1 MIDENVK
8 VHDKFS
14 VEIKLGYGTKRSKKL
29 NDHIIN
35 TWFFIPYSLDVNR
48 YTYQKS
54 HFYSDLKTNL
64 RLTTPV
70 YLLRDIATGEN
81 SPFTFLEK
89 SFEQLS
95 INPIRK
101 HRDEY
106 EYQLKM
112 FHSILK
118 SSLRNEFLHII
129 KNQIEED
136 REFLITSYVNF
147 IKEIVDRYRKLRRLI
162 NTPTVNK
169 ELMNYYLLSDEF
181 MSNLIEQN
189 TFKLLNSLEKD
200 FHAEYKNT
208 KNQLIDLIKSE
219 RSYKKSKGYAVV
231 KKESADN
238 NSEVIFRW
246 GVLKKYFESRLY
258 LESRKRK
265 DGVFFEQM
273 LYSIAAGLAMIFAT
287 VVAFAVQSKYG
298 NFSIPLFIA
307 LVISY
312 MFKDRIKELMRF
324 YLAGK
329 LKTRLFDHKT
339 TIKVKDNKFG
349 WSKESFDFIPEE
361 KVSKSVLKLRN
372 RSQIVEIEQKSA
384 KEQIILYR
392 KYMRINRQKLNKN
405 YKHYEITG
413 VVDIIRFNVSRFV
426 KNMDNPE
433 VPAYVLSDKNCV
445 NIKGDKLYYIN
456 MIMKFQNEG
465 NSNYRRYRIAFNRDG
480 IKKVEKL

>member
-8 VHDKFS
+8 IHDKFS
-14 VEIKLGYGTKRSKKL
+14 VEIKLGYGTKRSKKI
-29 NDHIIN
+29 NDHIIK
-35 TWFFIPYSLDVNR
+35 TWFFIPYSLDINR
-48 YTYQKS
+48 YTYDKS
-54 HFYSDLKTNL
+54 DFYSDLKTNL

-70 YLLRDIATGEN
+70 YLLRDIAKGED
-81 SPFTFLEK
+81 SPFNFLEK
-89 SFEQLS
+89 SFEELS
-95 INPIRK
+95 IKPIRRN
-101 HRDEY
+101 RDEY

-118 SSLRNEFLHII
+118 SSLRNEIEHII
-129 KNQIEED
+129 KNQVEED
-136 REFLITSYVNF
+136 REYLITGYVNY
-147 IKEIVDRYRKLRRLI
+147 IQEIVDRFRKLRRLI
-162 NTPTVNK
+162 NTPTVQK
-169 ELMNYYLLSDEF
+169 KLMNYYLLSDEF

-189 TFKLLNSLEKD
+189 TFKLLNSLEKN
-200 FHAEYKNT
+200 FHTEYKST
-208 KNQLIDLIKSE
+208 KHLLIGLIKSE
-219 RSYKKSKGYAVV
+219 RSYKKSKGYLVV
-231 KKESADN
+231 KKESPDN
-238 NSEVIFRW
+238 NSEVIYRW

-273 LYSIAAGLAMIFAT
+273 LYSVAAGLAMVFAT
-287 VVAFAVQSKYG
+287 VIAFAVQSKYG

-329 LKTRLFDHKT
+329 LKNRLFDHKT
-339 TIKVKDNKFG
+339 TIRVKENKIG
-349 WSKESFDFIPEE
+349 WSKESFDFLPED

-372 RSQIVEIEQKSA
+372 RSQIMEIEQESA
-384 KEQIILYR
+384 NEQILLYR
-392 KYMRINRQKLNKN
+392 KNMRINRQKLNKN

-413 VVDIIRFNVSRFV
+413 VNDIIRFNVSRFI

-445 NIKGDKLYYIN
+445 NIKGDKYYYIN

-465 NSNYRRYRIAFNRDG
+465 NSYYGRYRITFNRNG

>member
-8 VHDKFS
+8 IHDKFS
-14 VEIKLGYGTKRSKKL
+14 VEIKLGYGTKRNKTI

-35 TWFFIPYSLDVNR
+35 TWFFIPYSLDINR
-48 YTYQKS
+48 YTYNKNQ
-54 HFYSDLKTNL
+54 FYSDLKTNI

-70 YLLRDIATGEN
+70 YLLRDIAEGEN
-81 SPFTFLEK
+81 SPFKFLEE
-89 SFEQLS
+89 SFKQLS

-101 HRDEY
+101 NRDGY

-118 SSLRNEFLHII
+118 SSLRNEIQHII
-129 KNQIEED
+129 NNQIEED
-136 REFLITSYVNF
+136 RQYLITSYVHY
-147 IKEIVDRYRKLRRLI
+147 ILKIVDRYRKLRRLI
-162 NTPTVNK
+162 NTPTVQK

-181 MSNLIEQN
+181 ISNLVEQN
-189 TFKLLNSLEKD
+189 TFQLLNNLEKKY
-200 FHAEYKNT
+200 HIEYKKT
-208 KNQLIDLIKSE
+208 KHQLIDLIKSE
-219 RSYKKSKGYAVV
+219 RSYKKDKGYSVV
-231 KKESADN
+231 KKESQDN
-238 NSEVIFRW
+238 NSEVIYRW
-246 GVLKKYFESRLY
+246 GVLKKYFESRLF

-273 LYSIAAGLAMIFAT
+273 LYSLAAGLAMIFAT
-287 VVAFAVQSKYG
+287 VVAFTVQSKYG

-339 TIKVKDNKFG
+339 TIKVKNNKIG
-349 WSKESFDFIPEE
+349 WCKESFDFVPEN
-361 KVSKSVLKLRN
+361 KISKRVLKLRN
-372 RSQIVEIEQKSA
+372 RSQIMEVEQKSA
-384 KEQIILYR
+384 NEQIILYR
-392 KYMRINRQKLNKN
+392 KYMRINRYRLNKN

-413 VVDIIRFNVSRFV
+413 VNDIIRFNVSRFI
-426 KNMDNPE
+426 KNMDNPKI
-433 VPAYVLSDKNCV
+433 PAYVLKDKTPI

-456 MIMKFQNEG
+456 MIMKFQSEG

-480 IKKVEKL
+480 IKKVQKL